1 MDQWHYTGEYRGN
14 AHSICNLMFSVPEDT
29 PTVFHNGSIYDYR
42 FIMKEL
48 AEELEEQFTCFGENT
63 EKCLTF
69 SVPMEKEVTIIHEMG
84 KKSQKLYH
92 TDYNLLIPQDLW
104 QAHCQILLIILLKEV
119 VKLNVNTVMMRE
131 NVELA
136 ELNTKIAC
144 VFLNMQTL
152 EII

>member
-1 MDQWHYTGEYRGN
+1 
-14 AHSICNLMFSVPEDT
+14 
-29 PTVFHNGSIYDYR
+29 
-42 FIMKEL
+42 
-48 AEELEEQFTCFGENT
+48 
-63 EKCLTF
+63 
-69 SVPMEKEVTIIHEMG
+69 MEKEVTIIHEMG

-152 EII
+152 KII

>member
-1 MDQWHYTGEYRGN
+1 
-14 AHSICNLMFSVPEDT
+14 
-29 PTVFHNGSIYDYR
+29 
-42 FIMKEL
+42 
-48 AEELEEQFTCFGENT
+48 
-63 EKCLTF
+63 
-69 SVPMEKEVTIIHEMG
+69 MEKEVTIIHEMG

-92 TDYNLLIPQDLW
+92 TDYNLLKAQDLW

-152 EII
+152 KII